1 MEPRRKF
8 GNWGEDA
15 AAEYLQDK
23 GYAIVERNF
32 TCTYGEIDIIARN
45 EEGLV
50 FVEVKSR
57 RSLKFG
63 RPSMAVTKI
72 KQAKIRKSAFC
83 YLRERKTYYRHIR
96 FDVIEVVSLYGTTQV
111 NHLEGCF

>member
-15 AAEYLQDK
+15 ATEYLQDE
-23 GYAIVERNF
+23 GYTIVERNF

-45 EEGLV
+45 KEGIV

-63 RPSMAVTKI
+63 RPSMAVTKT

-83 YLRERKTYYRHIR
+83 YLRTRKTFYRHIR
-96 FDVIEVVSLYGTTQV
+96 FDVVEVVSLYGTTQV
-111 NHLEGCF
+111 NYLEGCF